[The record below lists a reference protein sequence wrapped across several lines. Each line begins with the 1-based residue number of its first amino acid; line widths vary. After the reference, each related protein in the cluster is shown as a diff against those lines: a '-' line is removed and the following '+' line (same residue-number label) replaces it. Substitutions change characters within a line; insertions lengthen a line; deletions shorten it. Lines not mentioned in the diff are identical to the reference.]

1 MIRATET
8 PQSKRIRC
16 AIYTRKS
23 TEDGLEQEFNSLD
36 AQRDAGE
43 AYIASQLHEGWECL
57 PTMYDDGGYTGGNLD
72 RPAMQRLM
80 SDIDDGKIDCVVVY
94 KVDRLSR
101 SLMDF
106 SRIME
111 KFDAR
116 GVAFVSVTQQFNTAS
131 SMGRLILNVLLSFA
145 QFEREMISE
154 RTRDKIAAARRRG
167 KWSGGMPLLGYN
179 VIDSKLVVIPEE
191 AERVRQIFKLYL
203 QHNSL
208 LQTVKEVNDRGWRTK
223 SWTTK
228 KGTARGGKLFEKTN
242 LHTLL
247 TNPTYIGQ
255 VRYRDEVHPGEH
267 QSIVDESLFISVQKR
282 LRTNGRGNHEK
293 SRNKHGALLRSLLR
307 CKHCDR
313 AMVHSTTTKRNR
325 RYRYYVCGGA
335 QKSGHASCPSP
346 SIPADQ
352 IEAFVVGEIKAI
364 ASDHELIAEIYEQ
377 IQSKSKATRDDL
389 LRERDG
395 LIEFLRSYHGQLQH
409 LAITNGPTELVA
421 DIQTRISTSERRH
434 TELQEQIATLEAK
447 APRRSDIADSLAR
460 FDELWQSMKSKD
472 RCGLIELLIARI
484 DYDGVQ
490 GSVEIH
496 FHNTGI
502 VTLGTAAET
511 SERTT

>member
-1 MIRATET
+1 MIRTTEAQ
-8 PQSKRIRC
+8 QSKRIRC

-43 AYIASQLHEGWECL
+43 AYIASQLNEGWECL
-57 PTMYDDGGYTGGNLD
+57 PNKYDDGGYTGGNLD

-80 SDIDDGKIDCVVVY
+80 ADIDNGMIDCVVVY

-179 VIDSKLVVIPEE
+179 VIDSKLVVTPEE

-208 LQTVKEVNDRGWRTK
+208 LQTVKEINDRGWRTK

-228 KGTARGGKLFEKTN
+228 KGTTRGGKLFEKTN

-267 QSIVDESLFISVQKR
+267 QSIVDESLFIAVQKR
-282 LRTNGRGNHEK
+282 LRTNGRGNEI

-307 CKHCDR
+307 CN
-313 AMVHSTTTKRNR
+313 T
-325 RYRYYVCGGA
+325 
-335 QKSGHASCPSP
+335 SP
-346 SIPADQ
+346 S
-352 IEAFVVGEIKAI
+352 
-364 ASDHELIAEIYEQ
+364 
-377 IQSKSKATRDDL
+377 
-389 LRERDG
+389 
-395 LIEFLRSYHGQLQH
+395 
-409 LAITNGPTELVA
+409 
-421 DIQTRISTSERRH
+421 QT
-434 TELQEQIATLEAK
+434 A
-447 APRRSDIADSLAR
+447 RRSWLPIYKLASRPRSAAIPNYKNRSLPLRPKHHAAAT
-460 FDELWQSMKSKD
+460 S
-472 RCGLIELLIARI
+472 LIRSHDL
-484 DYDGVQ
+484 
-490 GSVEIH
+490 
-496 FHNTGI
+496 
-502 VTLGTAAET
+502 T
-511 SERTT
+511 SFGNR